1 MDFKWIVFVV
11 MAWIVVAL
19 LAGVAEGSL
28 VGGSYDPDT
37 GEPTAAG
44 TLSSFLD
51 GDFFQRAG
59 ALADMMTFNFPAIFT
74 GSWAILRW
82 IFFIPFVTA
91 FAVTML
97 GYILAHIP
105 VVGRGS

>member
-1 MDFKWIVFVV
+1 MTFKWIVFVV
-11 MAWIVVAL
+11 MGWIVVAL
-19 LAGVAEGSL
+19 LVGVAEGVM
-28 VGGSYDPDT
+28 VGGAIVSVT
-37 GEPTAAG
+37 GAPQATS
-44 TLSSFLD
+44 TLNSFLS

-59 ALADMMTFNFPAIFT
+59 ALANMVTFNFPSIFT

-91 FAVTML
+91 FGIMML

-105 VVGRGS
+105 VIGRGS